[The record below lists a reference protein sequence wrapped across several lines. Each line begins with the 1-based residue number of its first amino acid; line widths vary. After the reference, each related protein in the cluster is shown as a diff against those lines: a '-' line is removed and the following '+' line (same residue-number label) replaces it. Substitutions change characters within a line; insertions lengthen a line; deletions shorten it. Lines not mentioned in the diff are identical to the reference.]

1 VSIAEAAGAMIE
13 VGVAYSGPGVPA
25 DKVED
30 IFESLD
36 STKEAGMGV
45 GLATYRMIIEAHG
58 GRIWCT
64 PNPAGGAI
72 FHFTLPA
79 AEVDD

>member
-1 VSIAEAAGAMIE
+1 MVQVS
-13 VGVAYSGPGVPA
+13 VADTGPGVPA
-25 DKVED
+25 DETEN
-30 IFESLD
+30 IFESLY

-45 GLATYRMIIEAHG
+45 GLATCRTIIEAHG

-72 FHFTLPA
+72 FHFTVPI
-79 AEVDD
+79 AEGGG